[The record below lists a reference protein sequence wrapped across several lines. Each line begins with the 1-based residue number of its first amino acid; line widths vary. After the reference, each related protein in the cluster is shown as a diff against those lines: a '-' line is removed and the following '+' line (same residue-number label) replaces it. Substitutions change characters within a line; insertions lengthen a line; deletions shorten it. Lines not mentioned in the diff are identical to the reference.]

1 MSCCGRRLA
10 GAQAHSQSL
19 GSGPLPAPRVAAG
32 EPVFEYIGG
41 SSLTVTGPI
50 TGRRYHFDAT
60 GARRAVN
67 RHDAAS
73 LLHVPSLRHIRP
85 R

>member
-10 GAQAHSQSL
+10 GPQAHSQTLDSRP
-19 GSGPLPAPRVAAG
+19 SPAPRVVPG
-32 EPVFEYIGG
+32 DPLFEYIGA

-50 TGRRYHFDAT
+50 TGRRYHFEAT
-60 GARRAVN
+60 GARQAVN

-73 LLHVPSLRHIRP
+73 LPHIPTLRHIPQR
-85 R
+85 